1 MYEIKIRESGATSWE
16 LVTVAQGVTYGRKKI
31 KGITGRTMDGR
42 AHESI
47 IAVKTTVTLTFSKD
61 VTPELVKQ
69 LYEVFEHTYVEML
82 YPDTRTN
89 TMMSREFFLD
99 EELSTK
105 INAWNDNY
113 KRHDAISLV
122 LEER

>member
-1 MYEIKIRESGATSWE
+1 MYEVKIRESGATSWE
-16 LVTVAQGVTYGRKKI
+16 LVTVVQGVNYGRKKI
-31 KGITGRTMDGR
+31 KGVSGRTMDGR
-42 AHESI
+42 AHESV
-47 IAVKTTVTLTFSKD
+47 IAVKSTVTLTFNED

-89 TMMSREFFLD
+89 TMMLREFFLD

-105 INAWNDNY
+105 INAWNDTY